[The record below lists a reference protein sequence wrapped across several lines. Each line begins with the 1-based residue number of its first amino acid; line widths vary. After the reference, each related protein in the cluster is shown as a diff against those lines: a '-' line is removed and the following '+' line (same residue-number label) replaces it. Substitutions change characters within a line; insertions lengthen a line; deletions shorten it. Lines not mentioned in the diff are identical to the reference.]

1 MLKKI
6 TVGLAVLL
14 AFCSTTA
21 AQAETDNACNKVRFA
36 QVNWT
41 GVTIKTQTAAWI
53 LQKIGYE
60 TKIDSLSVPIVLRA
74 LAIGDADVFLG
85 LWIPSQRQMAVKYLK
100 KGEINVV
107 TRNLNGGKYTVA
119 VNKAAWDAGV
129 HSFADLAKH
138 ADKFDDKIYGIEAG
152 NEGNG
157 FIKDMIK
164 DDAYG
169 MHMFELIPS
178 SEAVM
183 LTAVKRRIRKGQWA
197 AWLAWAPHPM
207 TINIDM
213 KFLQGGEDYFG
224 PDQGAAAVYSLSRT
238 GYAWQ
243 CPNVGQFIENYK
255 FTVNEQSTIADYV
268 VTDQMDPLDAGLRLI
283 KENPELIDRWLD
295 QGGTYQ
301 TGPVQT
307 VDGKDAGQAIKQALQ
322 SRD

>member
-6 TVGLAVLL
+6 TVGLAILL
-14 AFCSTTA
+14 AFSFTTM
-21 AQAETDNACNKVRFA
+21 AQAATDDACNKVRFA

-53 LQKIGYE
+53 LQKLGYK
-60 TKIDSLSVPIVLRA
+60 TKVDSLSVPIVLRA
-74 LAIGDADVFLG
+74 LATGDADVFLG
-85 LWIPSQRQMAVKYLK
+85 LWIPSQRQMASQYLK

-107 TRNLNGGKYTVA
+107 TRNLKGGKYTVA

-129 HSFADLAKH
+129 HSFADLAKY

-183 LTAVKRRIRKGQWA
+183 LTAVKRRIRKGKWA

-213 KFLQGGEDYFG
+213 KFLLGGEKYFG
-224 PDQGAAAVYSLSRT
+224 PDQGAASVYTLSRT

-243 CPNVGQFIENYK
+243 CPNVGQFLENFK
-255 FTVNEQSTIADYV
+255 FTVDEQSKMADYV
-268 VTDQMDPLDAGLRLI
+268 VTQKMEPLDAGLKLMR
-283 KENPELIDRWLD
+283 ENPKLLDRWFGH
-295 QGGTYQ
+295 GGAYSTY
-301 TGPVQT
+301 PVKT
-307 VDGKDAGQAIKQALQ
+307 VDGSSAEKAIQKALKATH
-322 SRD
+322 